1 MQSGVVV
8 KLPPAA
14 AEPLVLLVERVAAGD
29 VAAFSALHLRTTAQV
44 YRTVFR
50 VLRQHAFS
58 QEVAQEVYVE
68 VWQQAHRHD
77 PARGTVE
84 AWLTTIARN
93 RALSRRRG
101 EQASIGRDHRHAQD
115 AHEPDDAAK
124 RVIDKL
130 QAEAIRRNLRQLT
143 PLQLQTV
150 VLHYYYGCTTAD
162 IATRLGI
169 PHGTAKTRL
178 RDGVARLRNVA
189 YDELA
194 AD

>member
-1 MQSGVVV
+1 
-8 KLPPAA
+8 
-14 AEPLVLLVERVAAGD
+14 
-29 VAAFSALHLRTTAQV
+29 
-44 YRTVFR
+44 
-50 VLRQHAFS
+50 
-58 QEVAQEVYVE
+58 

-115 AHEPDDAAK
+115 AYEPDDAVK
-124 RVIDKL
+124 HVIDKL

-150 VLHYYYGCTTAD
+150 VCTTTTA
-162 IATRLGI
+162 APPPTSPPARH
-169 PHGTAKTRL
+169 PARHAKTRL
-178 RDGVARLRNVA
+178 RDGVAGFGSR

-194 AD
+194 AADERACGRLPP